1 MRRSHITGLA
11 LAIAAAA
18 CGIGV
23 ARADEVTIASAGPL
37 SGPQAFFGVTWQ
49 NGMQLYLDEVNKSGG
64 VNGHTFKFMKMDDQ
78 ADPRQGTLVAQKLC
92 DDDSVKVVLGHFN
105 SGVVLPTLPIY
116 SQCDMP
122 DIIFGSNPALTQQGV
137 ANIVRPVPN
146 DFIQGALPAN
156 YARNDMK
163 AERAAV
169 VNDKQTFG
177 EGVSRIFAE
186 RFKQAGGTV
195 TSVSQVNPTDVDF
208 TALITQLK
216 QQNPQVVYLGAV
228 MPQLALFAKQ
238 MHDLGLDAKLFVPD
252 GGYTPDLPKQAGDAA
267 AQAIYVTFQVP
278 PYDSSPEL
286 VDFTKRYTAAFHSDP
301 GAYSVY
307 GYILAQ
313 IAVAAIK
320 SAPKLDRAD
329 IVSALHSTK
338 LDTILGPV
346 SFDKNGDLAGGGRV
360 FLYHIDNGKF
370 VLAGHS

>member
-1 MRRSHITGLA
+1 MRRSHIIGLA
-11 LAIAAAA
+11 LAVAAAA
-18 CGIGV
+18 CIGGV

-64 VNGHTFKFMKMDDQ
+64 VNGHTFKFLKLDDQ

-116 SQCDMP
+116 AQCDMP

-137 ANIVRPVPN
+137 TNIVRPVPN

-195 TSVSQVNPTDVDF
+195 TSISQVNPTDVDF

-278 PYDSSPEL
+278 PYEFL
-286 VDFTKRYTAAFHSDP
+286 ARAGRFHQALHGGIPLRSRGLFGVRLYP
-301 GAYSVY
+301 GADR
-307 GYILAQ
+307 GGGDQ
-313 IAVAAIK
+313 
-320 SAPKLDRAD
+320 DRAEAGPCRHHHGA
-329 IVSALHSTK
+329 ALHQARHHSRP
-338 LDTILGPV
+338 G
-346 SFDKNGDLAGGGRV
+346 
-360 FLYHIDNGKF
+360 F
-370 VLAGHS
+370 V

>member
-1 MRRSHITGLA
+1 MTRLHVSILA
-11 LAIAAAA
+11 LAIAIAAVT
-18 CGIGV
+18 GIS

-49 NGMQLYLDEVNKSGG
+49 NGMRLYLDEVNKSGG
-64 VNGHTFKFMKMDDQ
+64 VNGHTFKFVAVDDQ

-92 DDDSVKVVLGHFN
+92 DDDAVKIVLGHFN
-105 SGVVLPTLPIY
+105 SGVILPTLPIY
-116 SQCDMP
+116 SQCGMP
-122 DIIFGSNPALTQQGV
+122 DIIFGSNPSLTQQGV
-137 ANIVRPVPN
+137 TNIVRPVPS
-146 DFIQGALPAN
+146 DFIQGALPAL
-156 YARNDMK
+156 YARQQMK
-163 AERAAV
+163 VERAAV

-177 EGVSRIFAE
+177 EGVSRIFGE
-186 RFKQAGGTV
+186 RFKQAGGTI

-216 QQNPQVVYLGAV
+216 SQNPQVVYLGAV

-286 VDFTKRYTAAFHSDP
+286 VDFTKRYVAQFGSQP

-313 IAVAAIK
+313 LAVQAVK
-320 SAPKLDRAD
+320 SVPNVDRAAL
-329 IVSALHSTK
+329 IQALHSLK

>member
-1 MRRSHITGLA
+1 MTRLHTATLA
-11 LAIAAAA
+11 LVLIIGAAAA
-18 CGIGV
+18 TQ
-23 ARADEVTIASAGPL
+23 ATADEITIASAGPL
-37 SGPQAFFGVTWQ
+37 SGPQAFFGTTWQ
-49 NGMQLYLDEVNKSGG
+49 NGMRLFLDETNKAGG
-64 VNGHTFKFMKMDDQ
+64 TNGHTFKFVTVDDQ

-92 DDDSVKVVLGHFN
+92 DDDAVKIVLGHFN
-105 SGVVLPTLPIY
+105 SGVILPTLPVY
-116 SQCDMP
+116 RQCGMP
-122 DIIFGSNPALTQQGV
+122 DIIFGSNPSLTQQG
-137 ANIVRPVPN
+137 ATNIVRPVPT
-146 DFIQGALPAN
+146 DFIQGALPAL

-163 AERAAV
+163 VDRAAV

-216 QQNPQVVYLGAV
+216 QQKPQVVYLGAV
-228 MPQLALFAKQ
+228 MPQLALFARQ

-278 PYDSSPEL
+278 PYDSSPAL
-286 VDFTKRYTAAFHSDP
+286 VDFTKRYEARFKSEP

-313 IAVAAIK
+313 IAVQAIK
-320 SAPKLDRAD
+320 SVPKVDRAD
-329 IVSALHSTK
+329 LIQALHSVK

-370 VLAGHS
+370 ELVGHS

>member
-1 MRRSHITGLA
+1 MRRSHIIGLA
-11 LAIAAAA
+11 LAVAA
-18 CGIGV
+18 GIGGV
-23 ARADEVTIASAGPL
+23 AHADEVTIASAGPL

-64 VNGHTFKFMKMDDQ
+64 VNGHTFKFVKMDDQ

-116 SQCDMP
+116 AQCDMP

-137 ANIVRPVPN
+137 TNIVRPVPN
-146 DFIQGALPAN
+146 DFIQGALPAH
-156 YARNDMK
+156 YARDDMK

-195 TSVSQVNPTDVDF
+195 TSISQVNPTDVDF

-320 SAPKLDRAD
+320 NAPKLDRAD
-329 IVSALHSTK
+329 AYHGAAFHQARHHSW
-338 LDTILGPV
+338 
-346 SFDKNGDLAGGGRV
+346 AG
-360 FLYHIDNGKF
+360 F
-370 VLAGHS
+370 V

>member
-1 MRRSHITGLA
+1 MTSLQRTLFAGLLAIGLA
-11 LAIAAAA
+11 TGGRAS
-18 CGIGV
+18 
-23 ARADEVTIASAGPL
+23 ADEVTIASAGPL

-49 NGMQLYLDEVNKSGG
+49 NGMRLYLEEANKAGG
-64 VNGHTFKFMKMDDQ
+64 IAGHTFKFLAMDDQ

-92 DDDSVKVVLGHFN
+92 DDDAVKIVLGHFN

-116 SQCDMP
+116 SQCGMP
-122 DIIFGSNPALTQQGV
+122 DIIFGSNPSLTQQGV
-137 ANIVRPVPN
+137 TNIVRPVPN
-146 DFIQGALPAN
+146 DFIQGALPAT
-156 YARNDMK
+156 YARQEMK
-163 AERAAV
+163 FDRAAV

-177 EGVSRIFAE
+177 EGVSRIFGE

-195 TSVSQVNPTDVDF
+195 TSVSQVNPSDVDF

-216 QQNPQVVYLGAV
+216 LQNPQVIYLGAV

-238 MHDLGLDAKLFVPD
+238 MHDLGLNAKLFVPD

-286 VDFTKRYTAAFHSDP
+286 VDFTKRYTARFHSEP

-313 IAVAAIK
+313 IATQAIK
-320 SAPKLDRAD
+320 NVPTLDRAAL
-329 IVSALHSTK
+329 IQALHSVK

-370 VLAGHS
+370 VLVGHS

>member
-1 MRRSHITGLA
+1 MTRLQVSILVVAFAIASATGLA
-11 LAIAAAA
+11 
-18 CGIGV
+18 

-49 NGMQLYLDEVNKSGG
+49 NGMRLYLDEINKSGG
-64 VNGHTFKFMKMDDQ
+64 VNGHTFKFVAVDDQ

-92 DDDSVKVVLGHFN
+92 DDDAVKIVLGHFN
-105 SGVVLPTLPIY
+105 SGVILPTLPIY
-116 SQCDMP
+116 AQCGMP
-122 DIIFGSNPALTQQGV
+122 DIIFGSNPSLTQQGV
-137 ANIVRPVPN
+137 TNIVRPVPN
-146 DFIQGALPAN
+146 DFIQGALPAL
-156 YARNDMK
+156 YARQQMK
-163 AERAAV
+163 IDRAAV

-177 EGVSRIFAE
+177 EGVSRIFAA
-186 RFKQAGGTV
+186 RFKGAGGTV

-216 QQNPQVVYLGAV
+216 LQNPQVVYLGAV

-252 GGYTPDLPKQAGDAA
+252 GGYTPDLPKEAGEAA
-267 AQAIYVTFQVP
+267 AQEIYVTFQVP

-286 VDFTKRYTAAFHSDP
+286 VDFTKRYVAQFHSQP

-313 IAVAAIK
+313 LAVQAIK
-320 SAPKLDRAD
+320 SVPNVNRAAL
-329 IVSALHSTK
+329 IQALHSLK

-370 VLAGHS
+370 VMIGHS